1 MTTAVGLIT
10 PEKIITFLHISQT
23 QMEELQEGPSIWES
37 RLDSVAPKSN
47 NQKSHL
53 HWVILATLP
62 VGAQKEAGVLL
73 ALWRT

>member
-10 PEKIITFLHISQT
+10 PEKIITFLHISQK

-37 RLDSVAPKSN
+37 RLDSAAPKS

-53 HWVILATLP
+53 HWVILATVP
-62 VGAQKEAGVLL
+62 VGAQEEAGVLL
-73 ALWRT
+73 ALWET